1 MTYTLPKDSY
11 LVHGSPDDYSP
22 AKAHEYYMRTRKLH
36 PKTKGVARQP
46 VGRDKIVKKTVG
58 RHKVAKANPQLTVQ
72 KAYASKRVSELTTKL
87 AELTAELQ
95 KRLER
100 ASKPKAKRTRTSADK
115 QKATQQSKKYRT
127 THKQQIANKRKETAT
142 TSDRFSSLSTDEI
155 KREIVNIK
163 GKLKAAVAAQRQQ
176 LANGHGR

>member
-11 LVHGSPDDYSP
+11 LIHGSPDDYSP

-36 PKTKGVARQP
+36 PRIGGVARQP
-46 VGRDKIVKKTVG
+46 VGRSKAVKKTISQP
-58 RHKVAKANPQLTVQ
+58 KVTKTNPHLAAQ
-72 KAYASKRVSELTTKL
+72 KAYASQRVSELTRKL
-87 AELTAELQ
+87 ADLTAELQ
-95 KRLER
+95 KRLEK
-100 ASKPKAKRTRTSADK
+100 ASKPKEKRTRTSADK
-115 QKATQQSKKYRT
+115 QKASQESKKYRT
-127 THKQQIANKRKETAT
+127 THKQQIANKRKQTAG
-142 TSDRFSSLSTDEI
+142 TSDRYSSMSTDQI

>member
-36 PKTKGVARQP
+36 PRTGGVARQP
-46 VGRDKIVKKTVG
+46 VGREKAVKKTVSQ
-58 RHKVAKANPQLTVQ
+58 HKVAKTNPQLTAQ
-72 KAYASKRVSELTTKL
+72 RAYAAKRVSELTAKL
-87 AELTAELQ
+87 ADLTAELQ

-100 ASKPKAKRTRTSADK
+100 ASKPKAKRTRTAADK
-115 QKATQQSKKYRT
+115 QKATQESKKYRT
-127 THKQQIANKRKETAT
+127 THKQQLASKRKSTAT
-142 TSDRFSSLSTDEI
+142 TSDRFSSLSTDQI

-163 GKLKAAVAAQRQQ
+163 ASLKAAVAAQRQQ

>member
-11 LVHGSPDDYSP
+11 LLHGSPDDYSP

-36 PKTKGVARQP
+36 PRTGGVARQP
-46 VGRDKIVKKTVG
+46 VGRGKAVKKTVSQPT
-58 RHKVAKANPQLTVQ
+58 KVAKVNPQLTAQ
-72 KAYASKRVSELTTKL
+72 RAYAAKRVSELTAKL
-87 AELTAELQ
+87 ADLTAELQ
-95 KRLER
+95 KRLAN

-127 THKQQIANKRKETAT
+127 THKQQIANKRKQHAT
-142 TSDRFSSLSTDEI
+142 TDRFSSLSTDEI

-163 GKLKAAVAAQRQQ
+163 ASLKAAVAAQRQQ